1 MEQSDGSAFKPSKRI
16 SPEYV
21 RFSELA
27 RYRVSTGFSPAMQ
40 MEMDQVRTRA
50 PLCRRRVN
58 DKKSGPHPTSP
69 ERGFPSGSG
78 PFPDRKKTK
87 TKQKENDFKLRPAFP
102 TVVSIESSRKWGD
115 SETTTDALFPHIHHS
130 RADLHKQTCP
140 TGSVSYLLIEITEK
154 ILSPLKT
161 HSYNFVSES
170 LNKKKRIQ
178 NLR

>member
-78 PFPDRKKTK
+78 PFPDRKKQ
-87 TKQKENDFKLRPAFP
+87 KQ
-102 TVVSIESSRKWGD
+102 
-115 SETTTDALFPHIHHS
+115 
-130 RADLHKQTCP
+130 
-140 TGSVSYLLIEITEK
+140 
-154 ILSPLKT
+154 
-161 HSYNFVSES
+161 
-170 LNKKKRIQ
+170 NKKKTTSNCDQRFPRSFRSSRAENGAIQ
-178 NLR
+178 RRPPMLFFHTFITRVQIYTNKPVQQDRFLTY